1 MSPRAAHL
9 LARANRFAVILAC
22 LLLTAHEALA
32 RPGGGGG
39 YRGGGG
45 GGSRGG
51 GGFGGGFGG
60 GGFGSG
66 GTFHGSSY
74 GGSSLGLVEP
84 LLILAFVILFLV
96 IAQRRRSMMDA
107 GAFAALRS
115 VEGDAA
121 RRADV
126 SLAPLQ
132 ARDPALTLESIAS
145 RVSRMNDV
153 LVAAW
158 CSGDMRPARPF
169 VSDGVYSRFSVQL
182 ALMRGEDRRNVMQ
195 DAHVLSVDL
204 EGVESAAPLDVTH
217 LRVRAAARDVEVRAG
232 ASQDEIA
239 RALTAASVES
249 YVEIWSLVRRH
260 GATTTREASALGSA
274 CTSCGAPILDA
285 QAGHLPTLGE
295 MIKCRY
301 CGALLCSG
309 EHDWV
314 LAEITQL
321 EEWRPGAAPT
331 PAGLQ
336 SLRQRDPELSR
347 ESIEDRASYLFWKWI
362 EAGRL
367 RSLAPLRKGATPE
380 LLARQAGLAT
390 IASARE
396 VAVGGADLILTESD
410 ELDRAYVKVFWS
422 AALGGAARPMPV
434 QSVLRLVRKP
444 GVVTRAGMTALV
456 CTACGAPIGESDTP
470 ACDHCGALLSAGD
483 QTWVLDAVE
492 PPGVLE
498 ADVMRRRQAGADAP
512 LAPWLVPNVSDPRE
526 RLALFAQ
533 MAAMLAAD
541 GEVTRRERGL
551 LEMVARRWGIPSETI
566 DAAIRG
572 GASIDISVHPTQPV
586 WFLAGLVAAALADG
600 RIDARERSMLERA
613 CDALGLPREE
623 IARQVQGCRERLAR
637 DARAAW
643 ASR

>member
-1 MSPRAAHL
+1 
-9 LARANRFAVILAC
+9 
-22 LLLTAHEALA
+22 LTLVFLVLRAHEALA

-39 YRGGGG
+39 YHGGGG

-66 GTFHGSSY
+66 GTFHGGSY
-74 GGSSLGLVEP
+74 GGSGLGLVEP
-84 LLILAFVILFLV
+84 LLILTFVILYLV

-107 GAFAALRS
+107 GAFAALHS
-115 VEGDAA
+115 TLGDQA
-121 RRADV
+121 RRATV
-126 SLAPLQ
+126 SVAPLQ
-132 ARDPALTLESIAS
+132 ARDPALTLESIEA
-145 RVSRMNDV
+145 RVRRMNDV

-195 DAHVLSVDL
+195 DAQVLSVEL
-204 EGVESAAPLDVTH
+204 EGVESAAPLDVVH

-232 ASQDEIA
+232 ATQDDIA
-239 RALTAASVES
+239 RALSRASVES
-249 YVEIWSLVRRH
+249 YSEIWSLARRH

-285 QAGHLPTLGE
+285 QTGAASPTLGE

-314 LAEITQL
+314 LAEITQV
-321 EEWRPGAAPT
+321 EEWHPLAAPT
-331 PAGLQ
+331 PQGFPR
-336 SLRQRDPELSR
+336 LRESDPELSR
-347 ESIEDRASYLFWKWI
+347 ESIEDRASYLFWKWV

-367 RSLAPLRKGATPE
+367 GSVAPLRKGATPE
-380 LLARQAGLAT
+380 LLARQAGLPA
-390 IASARE
+390 IAGARE
-396 VAVGGADLILTESD
+396 VAVGGADLILVESD
-410 ELDRAYVKVFWS
+410 EMDRACAYVKVFWS
-422 AALGGAARPMPV
+422 AALGGAPRPMPV
-434 QSVLRLVRKP
+434 QSVLRLVRKQ
-444 GVVTRAGMTALV
+444 GVVTRAAMTALV

-470 ACDHCGALLSAGD
+470 GCDHCGAVLSAGD

-498 ADVMRRRQAGADAP
+498 AEVMRRRQAEPDAP

-533 MAAMLAAD
+533 MAAMVAVD
-541 GEVTRRERGL
+541 GQVTRRERAL
-551 LEMVARRWGIPSETI
+551 LEMVARRWGIPGEMVDRAT
-566 DAAIRG
+566 RG
-572 GASIDISVHPTQPV
+572 GAPLDVPVNPTQPV

-600 RIDARERSMLERA
+600 RIDPRERAMLERA
-613 CDALGLPREE
+613 CDALHLPREE

-643 ASR
+643 SR